1 MNLQGWVNVKIKVR
15 IMSCVITFVL
25 THVTTTL
32 ELKFL
37 HRVPLINL
45 YVRYRDLSRDKM
57 PSFSPLLPDALSFG
71 FFAGF
76 GGEAV
81 VTEPLVVTCA
91 IQVLVAEIFTF
102 MLLLVVF
109 SEVWNVDVLLVAAIV
124 LVTLVAWLVVLVGFV
139 GSQTV
144 NEINSLGITEEFLYY
159 VK

>member
-1 MNLQGWVNVKIKVR
+1 MNLQEWVNVKIKVR
-15 IMSCVITFVL
+15 IMSCVITFDL

-32 ELKFL
+32 ELRFL

-81 VTEPLVVTCA
+81 VTEPLVVTLA

-109 SEVWNVDVLLVAAIV
+109 SEV
-124 LVTLVAWLVVLVGFV
+124 
-139 GSQTV
+139 
-144 NEINSLGITEEFLYY
+144 
-159 VK
+159 

>member
-1 MNLQGWVNVKIKVR
+1 MNLQVWVNVKIKVR

-32 ELKFL
+32 ELRFL

-45 YVRYRDLSRDKM
+45 YVRYRDLSSDKM
-57 PSFSPLLPDALSFG
+57 LSFSPLLPDALSFG
-71 FFAGF
+71 FFAVF

-81 VTEPLVVTCA
+81 VTEPLVVTLA

-109 SEVWNVDVLLVAAIV
+109 SEV
-124 LVTLVAWLVVLVGFV
+124 
-139 GSQTV
+139 
-144 NEINSLGITEEFLYY
+144 
-159 VK
+159 

>member
-1 MNLQGWVNVKIKVR
+1 
-15 IMSCVITFVL
+15 
-25 THVTTTL
+25 
-32 ELKFL
+32 
-37 HRVPLINL
+37 
-45 YVRYRDLSRDKM
+45 M

-109 SEVWNVDVLLVAAIV
+109 SEV
-124 LVTLVAWLVVLVGFV
+124 
-139 GSQTV
+139 
-144 NEINSLGITEEFLYY
+144 
-159 VK
+159 